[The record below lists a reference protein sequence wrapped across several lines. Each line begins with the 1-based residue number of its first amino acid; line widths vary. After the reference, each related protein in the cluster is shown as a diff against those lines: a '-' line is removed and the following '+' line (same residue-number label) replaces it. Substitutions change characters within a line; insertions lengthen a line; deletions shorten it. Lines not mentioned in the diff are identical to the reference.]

1 MIHYHALLSEIR
13 QYMEKEGDVDSD
25 RFLEYDSQATRP
37 HHVHSWT
44 GKKADH
50 HHAIDKLSD
59 ALAVRSSELVPDR
72 VPFSSNDSGWTFN
85 TETEQFEK
93 VDDFGARVATG
104 RVKI

>member
-1 MIHYHALLSEIR
+1 
-13 QYMEKEGDVDSD
+13 
-25 RFLEYDSQATRP
+25 
-37 HHVHSWT
+37 
-44 GKKADH
+44 
-50 HHAIDKLSD
+50 
-59 ALAVRSSELVPDR
+59 VPDR